1 MRKPTRSS
9 NGFTLVEVLIAAAIL
24 VVVLGIV
31 TRGLV
36 GYLGYTG
43 HVQTNVNVQTQ
54 LRRTMELVTQDLRN
68 ASFGMLAKV
77 PYASDKH
84 DVSLMQMDE
93 TSAYQVLKGA
103 AQTAQNFQNADNF
116 QVVAPNNLSWAAGDL
131 LLLLSPNN
139 GQGTALVLS
148 KNPGATGH
156 DWTAVHSN
164 QANTICWDQDMMAVK
179 ATAIGY
185 RFDATNKLLI
195 RATGVN
201 VTSVSGTPLMT
212 AIEQPVAFNVDD
224 FTLGYIGADGASYD
238 TPDAAT
244 AAGTRVVRVAVT
256 LKMSGKNGRQTV
268 SKELTSYVELPQQF
282 TLTSSPLQFVETVQ
296 GSPNIQ
302 CP

>member
-1 MRKPTRSS
+1 MRKPTRSTS
-9 NGFTLVEVLIAAAIL
+9 GFTLVEVLVAAAIL

-43 HVQTNVNVQTQ
+43 QVQTNVDVQTQ

-93 TSAYQVLKGA
+93 TSAYQVLKGSA
-103 AQTAQNFQNADNF
+103 LGSQGFQNADNF
-116 QVVAPNNLSWAAGDL
+116 QVVAPSSFSWSSGDL
-131 LLLLSPNN
+131 MLLLSPTN

-148 KNPGATGH
+148 KDPNATGH
-156 DWTAVHSN
+156 DWTAVHAN
-164 QANTICWDQDMMAVK
+164 QANTICWDQNMIAVK

-185 RFDATNKLLI
+185 RFDATNRLLI
-195 RATGVN
+195 RGTGVN
-201 VTSVSGTPLMT
+201 VAAPNKSALATVV
-212 AIEQPVAFNVDD
+212 EQPVAFNVDD
-224 FTLGYIGADGASYD
+224 FVLRYIGANGTPYD
-238 TPDAAT
+238 SPDAAT
-244 AAGTRVVRVAVT
+244 AAGARVVRVAVT
-256 LKMSGKNGRQTV
+256 IKMSGKHASQTV

-282 TLTSSPLQFVETVQ
+282 TLSSSPLAFVDAIQ
-296 GSPNIQ
+296 GSPNVH